1 MSNYQLYDFVKD
13 INFHIKNKITIELT
27 SKSEAFITYLFKL
40 KIFQLKNKIKK
51 DHPLFKEQ
59 YFLLVMYS
67 TLYVSK
73 KREYEEF
80 KFDNVEIIGG
90 IKMLRKKKLKK
101 LFN

>member
-1 MSNYQLYDFVKD
+1 MSNYQLYDFIKD
-13 INFHIKNKITIELT
+13 IDFHIKNKNPIELS
-27 SKSEAFITYLFKL
+27 SKSDVFITYLFQL
-40 KIFQLKNKIKK
+40 KTFQLKNKIKK

-73 KREYEEF
+73 KNEREEF

-101 LFN
+101 IFN